1 MNNRKSLLRKLRPY
15 LYILPSF
22 IFLFL
27 FTYYPIARSLYMS
40 FFDWGLSSTHT
51 FIGVEN
57 YRWLLEDSLFWR
69 VLRNNLVY
77 AGVSIPFAVGLG
89 LIAAIIVDQRLKR
102 STFYRAAFFTPT
114 MIPMAAASM
123 VWVFILTP
131 NYGLL
136 NYYLQK
142 IGLPNIEWLGDSRYA
157 LSALIIVGVWKYM
170 GYYMILLLAG
180 LQNIP
185 TELYEAGLL
194 EGATGWKKFR
204 WITLPL
210 LAPTLFFTLIMAIIN
225 SFQSVD
231 QIYLMTKG
239 GPANSTNMLVYYI
252 YQYGLRFW
260 DMGYAA
266 TLTTVLFTI
275 LLVITVLAFGVVN
288 RRIHYS

>member
-1 MNNRKSLLRKLRPY
+1 MRTLRPY

-27 FTYYPIARSLYMS
+27 FTYYPIVRSVYMS
-40 FFDWGLSSTHT
+40 FFDWGLSNQRT
-51 FIGVEN
+51 FLGLEN
-57 YRWLLEDSLFWR
+57 YRWLMEDALFWR

-77 AGVSIPFAVGLG
+77 AAVTIPFAVGLG
-89 LIAAIIVDQRLKR
+89 LIAAIILDQRLKK
-102 STFYRAAFFTPT
+102 SSFYRAAFFSPT

-136 NYYLQK
+136 NYYMQK

-157 LSALIIVGVWKYM
+157 LIALIFVGVWKYM
-170 GYYMILLLAG
+170 GYYMVLILAG

-185 TELYEAGLL
+185 AELYEAGLM
-194 EGATGWKKFR
+194 EGAIGWKKFR

-210 LAPTLFFTLIMAIIN
+210 LAPTLFFVVIMAIIN
-225 SFQSVD
+225 SFQAVD
-231 QIYLMTKG
+231 QIHLMTKG

-266 TLTTVLFTI
+266 TLTTVLFVV
-275 LLVITVLAFGVVN
+275 LLLITVFAFGVVN